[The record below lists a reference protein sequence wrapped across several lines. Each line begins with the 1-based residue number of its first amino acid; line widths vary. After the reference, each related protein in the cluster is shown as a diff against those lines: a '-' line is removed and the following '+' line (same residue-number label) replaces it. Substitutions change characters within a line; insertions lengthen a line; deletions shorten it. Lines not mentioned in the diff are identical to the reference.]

1 MKRLLLLPIVVLLL
15 SGCTGDRQ
23 ARHAYDEAE
32 LFYEQGDAPQAL
44 KSYRY
49 AADHAR
55 NDSLR
60 AAINSDMGH
69 LLFVEGLQEEALT
82 AFLRAYRADSA
93 LADTLHM
100 AADLIDIAN
109 VYRTREAD
117 DSCLVFFQQ
126 ALAFANT
133 LHDTLLIADISSQ
146 LAGYHL
152 WHHHYDEARL
162 LLLPALADN
171 PAAADAGLRFMA
183 ADLYSHTG
191 PRDSALLFCQSLVGE
206 EEVIHRQM
214 AHKWLAELMLAEGR
228 AQEAASHLQQYE
240 LLTDTLMEQSDTEA
254 LRHINALYD
263 YTRQAEHS
271 ARLERR
277 IILAVAIIAVLASLL
292 AALLFYFSRRRM
304 HYRLKVQQLEQ
315 LLSEHRSLD
324 SQTAQRQQQILTETP
339 IYRRIQRL
347 LSDTVTQPMTDEDW
361 HILTDTIEK
370 THPSF
375 LQRLHEF
382 HRLSPQEMRITLL
395 IKAGIAPA
403 DIARLTAHSKQSV
416 SSTRARLFQKVF
428 GRKGTPAEWDEFVAT
443 L

>member
-1 MKRLLLLPIVVLLL
+1 
-15 SGCTGDRQ
+15 
-23 ARHAYDEAE
+23 
-32 LFYEQGDAPQAL
+32 
-44 KSYRY
+44 
-49 AADHAR
+49 
-55 NDSLR
+55 
-60 AAINSDMGH
+60 
-69 LLFVEGLQEEALT
+69 
-82 AFLRAYRADSA
+82 
-93 LADTLHM
+93 
-100 AADLIDIAN
+100 
-109 VYRTREAD
+109 
-117 DSCLVFFQQ
+117 
-126 ALAFANT
+126 
-133 LHDTLLIADISSQ
+133 
-146 LAGYHL
+146 
-152 WHHHYDEARL
+152 
-162 LLLPALADN
+162 
-171 PAAADAGLRFMA
+171 
-183 ADLYSHTG
+183 
-191 PRDSALLFCQSLVGE
+191 
-206 EEVIHRQM
+206 M

-263 YTRQAEHS
+263 YTRQAERS

-347 LSDTVTQPMTDEDW
+347 LSDTVPQPMTDEDW